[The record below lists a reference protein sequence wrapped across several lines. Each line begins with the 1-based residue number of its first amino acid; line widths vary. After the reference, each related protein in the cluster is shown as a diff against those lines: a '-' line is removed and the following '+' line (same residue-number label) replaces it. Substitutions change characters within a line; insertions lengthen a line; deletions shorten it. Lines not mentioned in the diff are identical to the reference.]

1 MNPASLNE
9 KILDVQS
16 QIRIKKDELL
26 LLTQLL
32 QKYQNEHDELLKEKP
47 PSDVADSSVSSSN
60 LVASSANTSDSKLGK
75 DNLSNSSVNKD
86 GKSKDNK
93 RVKKK
98 VTLNDIVSY
107 DDVKGGSEKTDIS
120 KNMTSLNNV
129 IDSFVSSSMYNFW
142 IVVLVSFF
150 ILYGYLITVSPSI
163 AGGDSG
169 EVVAEGCILG
179 TAHPPG
185 YPLFT
190 IITFL
195 VTKYIYFTNYSPALR
210 INITS
215 TLFTTLAAGFIGLT
229 IKNICIKN
237 HRKDAISVTGGIILA
252 MGTFSFSPLI
262 WQYAVTAEVFPL
274 NTFFASLIVYLV
286 VRFSIEKK
294 LKIAIF
300 GAFVCG
306 LALCN
311 QHTIIL
317 YEAPLIVW
325 MLYIMR
331 EQIMLDYTILFY
343 LSIAFILGLMPYIYL
358 PITATYNPTLGSW
371 GNLDSFDGFL
381 HHFLRKDYGTFQ
393 LFSGAAGKNTEKL
406 WDRNA
411 AYINDLN
418 TTQGPLYII
427 VSTMIIGALSL
438 IRKLFRGMYSL
449 KIDGSEKKPAIY
461 NNVSKKSEVVVNS
474 EINDASD
481 ESIMTPVVLIGT
493 QVFYFLVFHSLA
505 NLPLSDKLLYGV
517 HQRFWMQ
524 PAIITFILVGVG
536 YIEIWNIVTHFIT
549 WNINVFSK
557 SNSSSSKKN
566 LRKLDSNVKVETNNN
581 LLLHSVFM
589 VSVFLAIKLIL
600 MQYSKHFPV
609 SDQSQSYYF
618 HRYARA
624 LLDPIPNNSI
634 VLINYDMQWTA
645 IRYLQQCEGYR
656 PDVTAIN
663 LSMMTYKWFQY
674 KRKLYPSNVQ
684 FPGTYYSRPSLTQQ
698 KDDAFTLLDF
708 LNVNIDQNP
717 IFLGGKVS
725 FPEPDVD
732 NLYDLIPFGLLKRF
746 VPKQLVQNDDS
757 KYDSSLYAHY
767 SNASLFRVDNNYNWH
782 IATRALP
789 SLPDTK
795 KYTEETWEWTIGR
808 DFKDAIA
815 DTGAFLLDNAIK
827 IANTDPLPL
836 VEAIYFLESC
846 IYLERGV
853 ANTSTHSKISPYS
866 SVNDPNAKISALL
879 LKNAGLGHVHLVQNK
894 LLNDHDSESYEPIN
908 DLFQTLDEINWP
920 ISGNIKKWSSDRFLV
935 LWGSFLSHPDAK
947 QDHQYETIK
956 NIYEKAVSATAASGA
971 SAATQRQT
979 AKKSKKKP

>member
-1 MNPASLNE
+1 MDPASLDE
-9 KILDVQS
+9 KISDVQS
-16 QIRIKKDELL
+16 QIKVKKDELV

-32 QKYQNEHDELLKEKP
+32 QKYQNDLDVSLKEKP
-47 PSDVADSSVSSSN
+47 SSDVTDGSMSSSN
-60 LVASSANTSDSKLGK
+60 LIASSAVTLDSKFGK
-75 DNLSNSSVNKD
+75 GNLSNSNLNND
-86 GKSKDNK
+86 CKSKDNK
-93 RVKKK
+93 SVKKK

-107 DDVKGGSEKTDIS
+107 DNVKNDLNQTDITKS
-120 KNMTSLNNV
+120 ITSLNNI
-129 IDSFVSSSMYNFW
+129 IDSYVSSSMYNFW
-142 IVVLVSFF
+142 MVVFASLF
-150 ILYGYLITVSPSI
+150 IQYGYLITVSPSI

-215 TLFTTLAAGFIGLT
+215 TLFTTLAAVFIGFT
-229 IKNICIKN
+229 IKNIYIKN
-237 HRKDAISVTGGIILA
+237 HGKEAISVTGGIIFA

-317 YEAPLIVW
+317 YEAPLIAW

-331 EQIMLDYTILFY
+331 EQIILDYTILFY
-343 LSIAFILGLMPYIYL
+343 LSFAFILGLMPYIYL

-418 TTQGPLYII
+418 TTQGPPYII
-427 VSTMIIGALSL
+427 VSTMIVGALSL
-438 IRKLFRGMYSL
+438 IRKLFLGI
-449 KIDGSEKKPAIY
+449 KVGASEKKMAIY
-461 NNVSKKSEVVVNS
+461 NNVLKKSEVVVNVL
-474 EINDASD
+474 INEVSY
-481 ESIMTPVVLIGT
+481 ESIMTPVFLIGT

-536 YIEIWNIVTHFIT
+536 YIEIWNIITYYIT
-549 WNINVFSK
+549 WSINVFSK
-557 SNSSSSKKN
+557 SNNSSSKKN
-566 LRKLDSNVKVETNNN
+566 LRKLDSNVKVDTNNN
-581 LLLHSVFM
+581 LLFHSVFM
-589 VSVFLAIKLIL
+589 VCVFLAIKLVL
-600 MQYSKHFPV
+600 MQYSQYFTV

-663 LSMMTYKWFQY
+663 LSMMTYKWFQH
-674 KRKLYPSNVQ
+674 KRKLYPTNVQ

-698 KDDAFTLLDF
+698 KDNAFTLLDF
-708 LNVNIDQNP
+708 LSANIDQNP

-746 VPKQLVQNDDS
+746 VPKQSIPNDDS
-757 KYDSSLYAHY
+757 KHDSSLYAHY
-767 SNASLFRVDNNYNWH
+767 SNATLFRVDNSYNWH

-808 DFKDAIA
+808 DFKDSIA

-827 IANTDPLPL
+827 IANVDPLPL

-853 ANTSTHSKISPYS
+853 ANISAHSKISPYS
-866 SVNDPNAKISALL
+866 SVNDQNAKISALL
-879 LKNAGLGHVHLVQNK
+879 FKNAGLGHVHLVQNK
-894 LLNDHDSESYEPIN
+894 LLNDHDSDLYEPIN
-908 DLFQTLDEINWP
+908 DLFQTVDAIKWP
-920 ISGNIKKWSSDRFLV
+920 INGSIKKWSSDRFLV

-956 NIYEKAVSATAASGA
+956 NIYEKAVSATATSGA
-971 SAATQRQT
+971 SAATQKPRS
-979 AKKSKKKP
+979 KKSKKKS

>member
-1 MNPASLNE
+1 MDVASLNE
-9 KILDVQS
+9 KISEVQS
-16 QIRIKKDELL
+16 QIKVKEEELGSL
-26 LLTQLL
+26 VQLL
-32 QKYQNEHDELLKEKP
+32 QKYHTELNLLLKEKP
-47 PSDVADSSVSSSN
+47 SDSIAGNVTSPNSSSDS
-60 LVASSANTSDSKLGK
+60 VTTSDLKSEK
-75 DNLSNSSVNKD
+75 NIVSNTNVN
-86 GKSKDNK
+86 GNDNK
-93 RVKKK
+93 AKEHKTARKK

-107 DDVKGGSEKTDIS
+107 DDMKDDANKKDSAVSIS
-120 KNMTSLNNV
+120 SLFN
-129 IDSFVSSSMYNFW
+129 ILDSLDSSKVYNFCVVMFVS
-142 IVVLVSFF
+142 LF
-150 ILYGYLITVSPSI
+150 ILYGYIITVSPSI

-185 YPLFT
+185 YPIFT
-190 IITFL
+190 IMTYL

-215 TLFTTLAAGFIGLT
+215 TIFTTLAAMFIGLS
-229 IKNICIKN
+229 IKNIWIKN
-237 HRKDAISVTGGIILA
+237 HRKGSISTAGGIILA

-286 VRFSIEKK
+286 VRFSIERNI
-294 LKIAIF
+294 KIAIF
-300 GAFVCG
+300 GAFICG

-317 YEAPLIVW
+317 YEAPLIAW
-325 MLYIMR
+325 MLFMMR
-331 EQIMLDYTILFY
+331 KQIIDDYRILFP
-343 LSIAFILGLMPYIYL
+343 LGIAFILGLMPYIYL
-358 PITATYNPTLGSW
+358 PVTATYNPTLGSW
-371 GNLDSFDGFL
+371 GHLNSLDGFL
-381 HHFLRKDYGTFQ
+381 HHFLRRDYGTFQ
-393 LFSGAAGKNTEKL
+393 LFSGATGKNTEKL
-406 WDRNA
+406 WARNT
-411 AYINDLN
+411 AYFNDLN
-418 TTQGPLYII
+418 TVQGPPYII
-427 VSTMIIGALSL
+427 ASMMFLGALSL
-438 IRKLFRGMYSL
+438 IRKLFLGSSKVDSAEMKPPALSGVL
-449 KIDGSEKKPAIY
+449 KKA
-461 NNVSKKSEVVVNS
+461 EVVVS
-474 EINDASD
+474 T
-481 ESIMTPVVLIGT
+481 ESSPESFESSMTPVVLIGT
-493 QVFYFLVFHSLA
+493 QLFYFLVFHSLA

-524 PAIITFILVGVG
+524 PAVITFILVGVG
-536 YIEIWNIVTHFIT
+536 YIEVWNWIAHFIL
-549 WNINVFSK
+549 WVVNLFSK
-557 SNSSSSKKN
+557 SNNSSSKKN
-566 LRKLDSNVKVETNNN
+566 LRKPDRSIRVEPTSS
-581 LLLHSVFM
+581 LLLHCVFM
-589 VSVFLAIKLIL
+589 LSALFAINLIGA
-600 MQYSKHFPV
+600 QYSRHFEV

-624 LLDPIPNNSI
+624 LLDPIPSNSI

-656 PDVTAIN
+656 PDITAIN
-663 LSMMTYKWFQY
+663 LSMMTYKWFQH

-698 KDDAFTLLDF
+698 KENAFTLLDF
-708 LNVNIDQNP
+708 LSANIEENP

-725 FPEPDVD
+725 FPEPEVD

-746 VPKQLVQNDDS
+746 VPKQISSSDETKQV
-757 KYDSSLYAHY
+757 SSLYTHY
-767 SNASLFRVDNNYNWH
+767 SNATIFRTDNNYNWH

-808 DFKDAIA
+808 DFKDSLA

-827 IANTDPLPL
+827 IANIDPLPL

-853 ANTSTHSKISPYS
+853 ANTSDNTVKISPYS
-866 SVNDPNAKISALL
+866 TVNDPNAKINALL

-894 LLNDHDSESYEPIN
+894 IVNDQDAEVYEPMN
-908 DLFQTLDEINWP
+908 DLFHTLDEINWP
-920 ISGNIKKWSSDRFLV
+920 TNGNIKKWSSDRFLV

-956 NIYEKAVSATAASGA
+956 NIYEKALGASATSATAAEQKS
-971 SAATQRQT
+971 
-979 AKKSKKKP
+979 KKSKKKL